1 MNSGISVNDEELNC
15 YNNKKISS
23 SPHNSYPFFLDLS
36 TKQLELTVQ
45 QIQERLQLNLLQQ
58 AHIRKQQRR
67 FESDSEYNIEY
78 DVIENNLKLNQIGE
92 QEVNFKSK
100 LSTIQLQ
107 HQLSIQQQELIQQ
120 LQLVQRQ
127 YLMQHR
133 IPSSFVLSPGKTSS
147 FICVFA
153 FFFNDFQ
160 LAFAVLPLRG
170 RLSSSNSLLKI
181 LSKYLN
187 KVSKVYWD

>member
-1 MNSGISVNDEELNC
+1 MNSSINANEEEPNC
-15 YNNKKISS
+15 CNNKKISS
-23 SPHNSYPFFLDLS
+23 SPHSSYPFFLDLS

-67 FESDSEYNIEY
+67 FESDLEFDS
-78 DVIENNLKLNQIGE
+78 DFDSIENNLKLNQAGD

-133 IPSSFVLSPGKTSS
+133 IPSSFVLSPGKQFTI
-147 FICVFA
+147 FIVFP
-153 FFFNDFQ
+153 FYSYF
-160 LAFAVLPLRG
+160 
-170 RLSSSNSLLKI
+170 
-181 LSKYLN
+181 
-187 KVSKVYWD
+187 

>member
-1 MNSGISVNDEELNC
+1 MNPSINVHDEEPNC
-15 YNNKKISS
+15 CNNNNKISS
-23 SPHNSYPFFLDLS
+23 SPQGSYPFFLDLS

-67 FESDSEYNIEY
+67 FESDLEFDIDY
-78 DVIENNLKLNQIGE
+78 DLIENNLKLNEIGD
-92 QEVNFKSK
+92 QEVTFKSK

-133 IPSSFVLSPGKTSS
+133 IPSSFVLSPGELEW
-147 FICVFA
+147 
-153 FFFNDFQ
+153 N
-160 LAFAVLPLRG
+160 
-170 RLSSSNSLLKI
+170 
-181 LSKYLN
+181 
-187 KVSKVYWD
+187 

>member
-1 MNSGISVNDEELNC
+1 MNSSINVHDEEPNC

-23 SPHNSYPFFLDLS
+23 SPHGSYPFFLDLS

-67 FESDSEYNIEY
+67 FESDLEYEIDY
-78 DVIENNLKLNQIGE
+78 DFIDNNSRLNEIGD

-127 YLMQHR
+127 FSMQHR
-133 IPSSFVLSPGKTSS
+133 IPSSFVLSPGE
-147 FICVFA
+147 
-153 FFFNDFQ
+153 FFLQ
-160 LAFAVLPLRG
+160 TQVL
-170 RLSSSNSLLKI
+170 NSKGWEKI
-181 LSKYLN
+181 VQNL
-187 KVSKVYWD
+187 WIRIF